1 MDYQKTWEVMQ
12 GLEDAFNGIITVQ
25 TLLDDLDAAV
35 NRKDMDDIQNVTK
48 ALMHYVPVYIDKY
61 DRASKRAWNNTVV
74 KVGETDVPY
83 RTPASTEREN
93 LYEEVVKYYGL

>member
-1 MDYQKTWEVMQ
+1 
-12 GLEDAFNGIITVQ
+12 
-25 TLLDDLDAAV
+25 
-35 NRKDMDDIQNVTK
+35 
-48 ALMHYVPVYIDKY
+48 KY

-83 RTPASTEREN
+83 RTSASTEREN